1 MGAYDNDTVLT
12 SKTFGF
18 EIDGKEI
25 PVIAVI
31 PGEFRCELKDAT
43 MGNRTSNE
51 RAFTVTKPN
60 FGVRDAHVP
69 DIASNHGIGL
79 GNAEIV
85 GFGTWRVE
93 AAEEKARLTLKEL
106 FEAFKT
112 GKRKMNPSDT
122 GSLIYKDRN
131 DAEAR
136 RRELAPYQVN
146 AELMAAAKPDALFMH
161 DLPAHRGEEVTGE
174 IIDGPQSV
182 VWDEAENRLH
192 AQKGILD
199 WCFAP

>member
-136 RRELAPYQVN
+136 RINFFGFVPLHYESISLDSRNPGQ
-146 AELMAAAKPDALFMH
+146 AAV
-161 DLPAHRGEEVTGE
+161 EVME
-174 IIDGPQSV
+174 FSV
-182 VWDEAENRLH
+182 ARCEYA
-192 AQKGILD
+192 
-199 WCFAP
+199 